1 MIRLTALLLALA
13 LTAGGC
19 GYTAEGVWAE
29 SRTVAVPVF
38 ENDTFE
44 AGLGAELTD
53 AVIKELN
60 ARTPWAVTR
69 VGGSGT
75 TLSGTITEVRRQ
87 NLTTGSTTGL
97 VSEQAIVVKM
107 DFQLVDN
114 ATGETIVARRDLSA
128 AGTFVPALPAG
139 ERTEIGRRAAVR
151 ALARSLVDELRSGW

>member
-1 MIRLTALLLALA
+1 MIRLLASLLAVFALA
-13 LTAGGC
+13 GC
-19 GYTAEGVWAE
+19 GYTAGGVWEE

-44 AGLGAELTD
+44 AGLGPELTD

-69 VGGSGT
+69 AGGAGT

-97 VSEQAIVVKM
+97 VAEQAIIVQM

-114 ATGETIVARRDLSA
+114 TTGETIVARRDLSA

-151 ALARSLVDELRSGW
+151 ALAKSLVDELRSGW